1 MFVFDPCK
9 FFNKS
14 KILLTSQM
22 SHPAK
27 KKKKKNLEVFDLC
40 DLVLVSMELF
50 KNRLLMQNE
59 IYKTIKPLITV

>member
-22 SHPAK
+22 SNQAK
-27 KKKKKNLEVFDLC
+27 KKKKKLEVFDLC

>member
-22 SHPAK
+22 SDAAK
-27 KKKKKNLEVFDLC
+27 KKKKLEVFDLC

>member
-22 SHPAK
+22 SNPAK
-27 KKKKKNLEVFDLC
+27 KKKLEVFDLC